1 VKLSVTNREQVI
13 GELQANQVDLA
24 IMGRPPRGLDV
35 EATAFAKH
43 PHGIIASPEHPLAR
57 KRGLDLSRL
66 AGENFLIREPGSGT
80 RMSME
85 RVFADH
91 GVKLAS
97 SMELASNET
106 IKQAV
111 MAGMGLAF
119 LSLHTV
125 GLELA
130 AGKLVR
136 LDVKG
141 TPVTRDWHVVSRQ
154 GKRLSPLAEAFRSF
168 LAADGA
174 ALIEETTGV
183 HVREGGAK
191 PRKTLKKAG
200 NAAQNRL

>member
-1 VKLSVTNREQVI
+1 
-13 GELQANQVDLA
+13 
-24 IMGRPPRGLDV
+24 
-35 EATAFAKH
+35 
-43 PHGIIASPEHPLAR
+43 
-57 KRGLDLSRL
+57 
-66 AGENFLIREPGSGT
+66 
-80 RMSME
+80 ME
-85 RVFADH
+85 RVFAER

-136 LDVKG
+136 LDVRG

-154 GKRLSPLAEAFRSF
+154 GKRLSPLAESFRAF

-174 ALIEETTGV
+174 ELIEETTGV
-183 HVREGGAK
+183 RVRAK
-191 PRKTLKKAG
+191 TAPTAG
-200 NAAQNRL
+200 KP